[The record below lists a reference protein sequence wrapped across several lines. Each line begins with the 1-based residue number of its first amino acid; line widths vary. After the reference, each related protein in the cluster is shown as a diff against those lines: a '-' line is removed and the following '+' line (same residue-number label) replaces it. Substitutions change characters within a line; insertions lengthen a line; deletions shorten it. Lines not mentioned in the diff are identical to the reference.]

1 MIREMDRELK
11 VSGITVPVNHYQNQE
26 LSGDDRLTKELI
38 GVSFVISKP
47 YLGKR
52 EMLDFMF
59 KDEAELIEKYCRA
72 ELSDRL
78 DRNGVNP
85 GKSWEIRQDL
95 WQKLVSKTR
104 QEGRFDYTYSER
116 LHIFHKGP
124 EIHQL
129 DNVIMTLRDDPHSR
143 RAMVMIFEPEDTRA
157 TAGALTRVPCSVS
170 YQFLIRNNRLH
181 VIYYIRSNDFF
192 KHFAIEDVYKR
203 QADHNLDLA
212 KHEFKE
218 PELLTT
224 EELAQ
229 IFEQA
234 PMLQEWVNACLLY
247 TSTQSPYSSL
257 R

>member
-1 MIREMDRELK
+1 MGRIFKDCFEMIREMDRELK

-85 GKSWEIRQDL
+85 GKSWEIRRDL

-116 LHIFHKGP
+116 LHIFHKVP
-124 EIHQL
+124 RSTSWT
-129 DNVIMTLRDDPHSR
+129 MSSR
-143 RAMVMIFEPEDTRA
+143 LSGTTR
-157 TAGALTRVPCSVS
+157 TP
-170 YQFLIRNNRLH
+170 
-181 VIYYIRSNDFF
+181 D
-192 KHFAIEDVYKR
+192 
-203 QADHNLDLA
+203 
-212 KHEFKE
+212 
-218 PELLTT
+218 
-224 EELAQ
+224 
-229 IFEQA
+229 EQ
-234 PMLQEWVNACLLY
+234 W
-247 TSTQSPYSSL
+247 S
-257 R
+257 

>member
-1 MIREMDRELK
+1 MGRIFKDCFEMIREMDRELK

-85 GKSWEIRQDL
+85 GKSWEIRRDL

-104 QEGRFDYTYSER
+104 QGVASTTPIQSVCTFST
-116 LHIFHKGP
+116 
-124 EIHQL
+124 
-129 DNVIMTLRDDPHSR
+129 RDP
-143 RAMVMIFEPEDTRA
+143 
-157 TAGALTRVPCSVS
+157 
-170 YQFLIRNNRLH
+170 
-181 VIYYIRSNDFF
+181 
-192 KHFAIEDVYKR
+192 K
-203 QADHNLDLA
+203 
-212 KHEFKE
+212 
-218 PELLTT
+218 
-224 EELAQ
+224 
-229 IFEQA
+229 
-234 PMLQEWVNACLLY
+234 Y
-247 TSTQSPYSSL
+247 TSWTMSSRL
-257 R
+257 SGTTRTPDEQWS

>member
-78 DRNGVNP
+78 DRSGVNP
-85 GKSWEIRQDL
+85 GKSWEIRRDL

-192 KHFAIEDVYKR
+192 KHFAIDIWLTGYDGLRVQHPSSHLPLSQEGLS
-203 QADHNLDLA
+203 A
-212 KHEFKE
+212 
-218 PELLTT
+218 LLRRVPSCI
-224 EELAQ
+224 Q
-229 IFEQA
+229 RR
-234 PMLQEWVNACLLY
+234 PLQVGNILSY
-247 TSTQSPYSSL
+247 DYRRSKS
-257 R
+257 